1 MPGPTPVEI
10 IDTVQI
16 FIAEYLERPP
26 EELIYEYDPGVRCD
40 DAFPDI
46 DDMDRDVWRVHIRN
60 AFPEDD
66 GFRINI
72 AERLYDKY
80 GIIAEVELAWR

>member
-1 MPGPTPVEI
+1 MPQPTPVEI
-10 IDTVQI
+10 IDSVQV
-16 FIAEYLERPP
+16 FIAEYLERSL
-26 EELIYEYDPGVRCD
+26 EELLYEYDPGVRCD
-40 DAFPDI
+40 DAFPDVNDI
-46 DDMDRDVWRVHIRN
+46 DQDVWRVHIRN

-66 GFRINI
+66 GFRLNI

>member
-1 MPGPTPVEI
+1 MQQHTPTEI
-10 IDTVQI
+10 VDAVQV
-16 FIAEYLERPP
+16 FIAEYLERPQS
-26 EELIYEYDPGVRCD
+26 ELLYEYDPGVRCD
-40 DAFPDI
+40 DAFPDVN
-46 DDMDRDVWRVHIRN
+46 DMDQDVWRVHVRN

-80 GIIAEVELAWR
+80 GIIAEVDLAWR